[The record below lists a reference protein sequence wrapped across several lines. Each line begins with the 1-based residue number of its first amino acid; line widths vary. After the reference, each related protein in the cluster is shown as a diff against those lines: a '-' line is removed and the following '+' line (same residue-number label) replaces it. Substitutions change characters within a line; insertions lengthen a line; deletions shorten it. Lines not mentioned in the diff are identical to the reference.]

1 MRFANAYLQAWS
13 RRRFGKS
20 LLVYQRE
27 GDMRK
32 TSRHVPTAAL
42 NSPAASASK
51 GAFSLDAI

>member
-1 MRFANAYLQAWS
+1 MLAYQSA
-13 RRRFGKS
+13 
-20 LLVYQRE
+20 

-32 TSRHVPTAAL
+32 TDRHVPNAAL

>member
-1 MRFANAYLQAWS
+1 MLAYQS
-13 RRRFGKS
+13 T
-20 LLVYQRE
+20 

-32 TSRHVPTAAL
+32 TDRHVTNAAL